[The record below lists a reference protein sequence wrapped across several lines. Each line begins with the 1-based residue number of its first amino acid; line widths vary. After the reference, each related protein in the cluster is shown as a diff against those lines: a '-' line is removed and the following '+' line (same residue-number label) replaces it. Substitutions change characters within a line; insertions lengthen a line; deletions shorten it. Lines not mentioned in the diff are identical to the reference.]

1 MARAQRN
8 NLDDPSPYWWTEPPL
23 AVPKRPVPTTRKP
36 PTSSSAPYRRTP
48 PRGSTADTM
57 ERVPSRPRMD
67 DGRGYGYGAPR
78 NVQSPEDYMAEAYA
92 NAGWGPAPGGYDP
105 LSDLLALLG
114 GTPSGG
120 GGGGGRGGGGGG
132 GAPSRADVQAAIDA
146 MTQGATGAQS
156 KIGEIYSAADSE
168 LARMAGEYAA
178 SQEALRAGGARTLG
192 AFGVEGGM
200 LDPMAQ
206 SAGDYLTATRGT
218 LSGLSADQQ
227 ARLEAQKA
235 AYALILGDL
244 LK

>member
-1 MARAQRN
+1 MARRN
-8 NLDDPSPYWWTEPPL
+8 PGRELPIPPPL
-23 AVPKRPVPTTRKP
+23 LDSVPMRPSPTTRKP
-36 PTSSSAPYRRTP
+36 PKPSVAPYRRTP

-78 NVQSPEDYMAEAYA
+78 NIQAPEDYLAEAYA

-105 LSDLLALLG
+105 LADLLALLG
-114 GTPSGG
+114 GGPNGG
-120 GGGGGRGGGGGG
+120 GGSGSRGGGGGGGG

-146 MTQGATGAQS
+146 MSQGAAGAQS
-156 KIGEIYSAADSE
+156 RIGEIYSAADRE